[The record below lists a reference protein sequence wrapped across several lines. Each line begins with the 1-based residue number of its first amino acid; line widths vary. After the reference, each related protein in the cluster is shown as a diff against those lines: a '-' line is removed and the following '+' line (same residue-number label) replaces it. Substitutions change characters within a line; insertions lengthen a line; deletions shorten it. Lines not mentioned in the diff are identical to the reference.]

1 MNKVIVIGGG
11 FAGSLIAKRL
21 ERDFEVILIDITDYF
36 EYTPGVLRTIVEQ
49 KHIKNVQVLHT
60 YYLRKTR
67 VVVGKVSEVAKKY
80 VKIGNK
86 RIKFDYLV
94 ICSGSR
100 YASPIKEQH
109 LIIDLRARNLRD
121 YYERLRKAKR
131 VLIIGGGLVGVELA
145 GEISWKYKGKKKI
158 IIVHS
163 NDRLIERNPLKASN
177 YAENYLKKRGVKIF
191 YGEKVIRVENG
202 VYITNKRKRI
212 KTDIAFLCTGI
223 TPNFELMKKNFS
235 DKLDGKG
242 HVNTDRHLLLHGEKY
257 IFAAGD
263 ITNCLEEKTAQNAER
278 QEEVVVK
285 NIYALERN
293 KKLSVYACKK
303 TPLVISLGKYNGIYS
318 HGKFVIWGKIPA
330 LMKFL
335 IEKREMWKKRMF

>member
-1 MNKVIVIGGG
+1 MKKVIVIGGG
-11 FAGSLIAKRL
+11 FAGSLIAKKL
-21 ERDFEVILIDITDYF
+21 EKDFEVILIDITDYF

-49 KHIKNVQVLHT
+49 KHIRKIQALHT
-60 YYLRKTR
+60 HYLQRTKI
-67 VVVGKVSEVAKKY
+67 VIGKVSEVAKKY
-80 VKIGNK
+80 VIIGNK

-94 ICSGSR
+94 ICSGSS
-100 YASPIKEQH
+100 YSSPIKEQH
-109 LIIDLRARNLRD
+109 LVIDLRARNLRNC
-121 YYERLRKAKR
+121 YEQLCEAKN
-131 VLIIGGGLVGVELA
+131 VLVIGGGLVGVELA
-145 GEISWKYKGKKKI
+145 GEITWKYKGEKKI
-158 IIVHS
+158 VIVHS

-242 HVNTDRHLLLHGEKY
+242 HINTDRNLHLHGERH

-263 ITNCLEEKTAQNAER
+263 ITDCLEEKTAQNAER
-278 QEEVVVK
+278 QAEVVVK
-285 NIYALERN
+285 NIYASEKN
-293 KKLSVYACKK
+293 KKLSVYTCKK
-303 TPLVISLGKYNGIYS
+303 TPLVISLGKYNGL
-318 HGKFVIWGKIPA
+318 FVLNNFVLTGKIPA
-330 LMKFL
+330 LMKAL
-335 IEKREMWKKRMF
+335 IEDWEMLKKRMF